1 MQPLKV
7 VRIFDP
13 AFVEGTDRAAA
24 DIADYGRTR
33 DFSKV
38 AALLKPGAVP
48 VVFHVQGAK
57 RSAWTL
63 IRDTP
68 GEGAQVQ
75 AAFKHCVKRVEN
87 HPNLSPVWT
96 PSGDVMTED
105 ELDLFDIAD
114 LEEIGSV
121 AYQETHIPKARGRR
135 FQLSRLSLSAW
146 MAMASALPSAEPSP
160 AAAPQ
165 SNEKP

>member
-13 AFVEGTDRAAA
+13 AFSNDDGAASSVA
-24 DIADYGRTR
+24 EYAQTR
-33 DFSKV
+33 DFDKV
-38 AALLKPGAVP
+38 APLLRPGAVP
-48 VVFHVQGAK
+48 VIFHVQGAK

-75 AAFKHCVKRVEN
+75 AAFRHCVKRVEN
-87 HPNLSPVWT
+87 YPGLGPVWT
-96 PSGDVMTED
+96 PSGASMTED
-105 ELDLFDIAD
+105 ELDLFAIAD
-114 LEEIGSV
+114 LEEIGAV
-121 AYQETHIPKARGRR
+121 AFQETHLPKVPGRR
-135 FQLSRLSLSAW
+135 FRPSPLSLSAW
-146 MAMASALPSAEPSP
+146 VATASARQSADQSP
-160 AAAPQ
+160 EAAPP